1 VIILLA
7 VVAVL
12 ALGAGLAWLVA
23 RADVPGVPPAVTT
36 ESATPL
42 PPGRLAPD
50 AVHGLRFDQA
60 VRGYRMA
67 QVDEALR
74 RLAEELAERDAEI
87 ARLRRGDEGHL
98 RPAGEHERADLT
110 GGMQP

>member
-1 VIILLA
+1 MIILAA

-36 ESATPL
+36 ESAVPL
-42 PPGRLAPD
+42 PAGPLGPD

-67 QVDEALR
+67 QVDAALR
-74 RLAEELAERDAEI
+74 RLAEELADRDAQI
-87 ARLRRGDEGHL
+87 ARLRGEPGERPAPEGH
-98 RPAGEHERADLT
+98 EHADLT
-110 GGMQP
+110 GGMPA